1 MGLAWDAGGMILT
14 DPEHHTPERYVAF
27 LRAINVGG
35 RTLRME
41 TLRELFSELGFAN
54 VETFIASG
62 NVIFEARSTF
72 VASIEKKIED
82 RLARAFGYPIATF
95 VRTPTE
101 LAVIS
106 ACQPFAA
113 DRMQSARAFNIGFYK
128 QPLSPAAT
136 AAVMALTT
144 PLDEFHID
152 GRELYW
158 LCRERQSDS
167 SFSNNRFERAINGV
181 STLRGASTVAK
192 LAAKY
197 SS

>member
-1 MGLAWDAGGMILT
+1 
-14 DPEHHTPERYVAF
+14 
-27 LRAINVGG
+27 
-35 RTLRME
+35 
-41 TLRELFSELGFAN
+41 

-62 NVIFEARSTF
+62 NVIFEARSQ
-72 VASIEKKIED
+72 SPSSLEKRIED
-82 RLARAFGYPIATF
+82 HLASTVGYPIATF
-95 VRTPTE
+95 VRTPAE

-128 QPLSPAAT
+128 QPLSPAAI

-144 PLDEFHID
+144 PLDDFHID

-158 LCRERQSDS
+158 LCRNRQSDS